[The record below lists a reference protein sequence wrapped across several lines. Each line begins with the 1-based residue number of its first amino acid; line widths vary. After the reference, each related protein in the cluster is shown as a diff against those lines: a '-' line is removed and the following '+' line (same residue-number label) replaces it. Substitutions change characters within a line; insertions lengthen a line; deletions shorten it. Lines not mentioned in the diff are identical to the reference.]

1 MAFTLNNNSSNGNT
15 DRPLTRLGEVLDQ
28 IHDHRMS
35 SPLEDDFRFCPS
47 GVRINPAV
55 RNPRIA
61 RLGEVS

>member
-1 MAFTLNNNSSNGNT
+1 MAFTPNNRNANT
-15 DRPLTRLGEVLDQ
+15 DRPVTQLGEVIEQ
-28 IHDHRMS
+28 IHDHRMTGT
-35 SPLEDDFRFCPS
+35 PEGEFRFCPS